1 MARYMKDTLNK
12 DINMAMENAL
22 FQKVKNMLEIL
33 KWVNMMEK
41 VNSSG
46 QME

>member
-1 MARYMKDTLNK
+1 MARYTKVTLSKDT
-12 DINMAMENAL
+12 NMAMENAL
-22 FQKVKNMLEIL
+22 FQKAKNILEIL

-41 VNSSG
+41 VNLSG